1 MKGIISGE
9 QVGNAARFDKQ
20 FRVPRRPSRR
30 LGVDIEIREDATVLW
45 GSDRLQT
52 FTGGMKPSLIEDILQ
67 ACDGTKTARELA
79 SVCDVTEPLMDKIV
93 ALLWVSGAIEEA
105 GPTDVESSPL
115 GVLLSRLGNATGAN
129 ASWQEAQ
136 HRINSMPI
144 CVMPHSELGTEV
156 AGALAGTFEVVSEE
170 AAFERGVV
178 LFIFIETASSKIE
191 QHHKFDELTKR
202 RVLLVSA
209 AGDEV
214 VVGPL
219 YDQAITPCLR
229 CCSSSRIKLDRGP
242 SSPAQLRLMA
252 GIVSH
257 HIVALVS
264 RALLS
269 PLPTDS
275 LALNVVTGVQRY
287 SPPVSRPGCP
297 ECSHAIPAIAS
308 EPTVGAVYEAS
319 VALPPREFV
328 NVRDYQAHFL
338 SANQQLQTKFKS
350 WGKRE
355 KFPLP
360 DINISDL
367 HIQIDDLLFLA
378 AALRFGFGIDP
389 ERTTSKIAKRWT
401 ASGGNIG
408 SVNAF
413 VSLPAMVGHIPSGI
427 YGYSVS
433 DHSLAKVSQELISA
447 TDIMIAASADLRKI
461 VSKYGTFGLR
471 IAIMDAG
478 CALST
483 VRRVCREVG
492 RTFSMWSADLDAGSI
507 SEMLHLSSAREPI
520 IGVSVLGKGQRG

>member
-105 GPTDVESSPL
+105 GPSDVESSPL
-115 GVLLSRLGNATGAN
+115 GVLLSRLGNATGVNAN
-129 ASWQEAQ
+129 WQEAQ
-136 HRINSMPI
+136 RRINSMQI
-144 CVMPHSELGTEV
+144 CVMPHSELGTEA

-219 YDQAITPCLR
+219 YDQTITPCLR

-257 HIVALVS
+257 HVVALVS

-297 ECSHAIPAIAS
+297 ECSHAIPAITS

-338 SANQQLQTKFKS
+338 SANQQLQTKFKP
-350 WGKRE
+350 WGKG
-355 KFPLP
+355 K
-360 DINISDL
+360 N
-367 HIQIDDLLFLA
+367 
-378 AALRFGFGIDP
+378 
-389 ERTTSKIAKRWT
+389 
-401 ASGGNIG
+401 
-408 SVNAF
+408 
-413 VSLPAMVGHIPSGI
+413 SLC
-427 YGYSVS
+427 
-433 DHSLAKVSQELISA
+433 LTLIFQ
-447 TDIMIAASADLRKI
+447 T
-461 VSKYGTFGLR
+461 
-471 IAIMDAG
+471 
-478 CALST
+478 
-483 VRRVCREVG
+483 
-492 RTFSMWSADLDAGSI
+492 
-507 SEMLHLSSAREPI
+507 
-520 IGVSVLGKGQRG
+520 